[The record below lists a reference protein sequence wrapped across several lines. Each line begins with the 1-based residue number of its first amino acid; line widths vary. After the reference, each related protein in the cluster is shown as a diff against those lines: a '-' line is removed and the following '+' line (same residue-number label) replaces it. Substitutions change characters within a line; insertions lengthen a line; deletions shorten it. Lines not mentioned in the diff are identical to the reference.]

1 MSNGGPPRHQ
11 HGKDASA
18 AGNRTLNDPAIIRR
32 SRNDRDTPRELLEL
46 VHTDLAAHRD
56 DLVTPVQ
63 REPHHVAPE
72 LARGP
77 DDTDLSRG
85 RPGGFAPILR
95 CFQGFSLDGSWCI
108 HDRLLSECIQT
119 PAETVA
125 I

>member
-1 MSNGGPPRHQ
+1 MGDPSRHQ
-11 HGKDASA
+11 HGEDTSA
-18 AGNRTLNDPAIIRR
+18 AGNRTLNNLAIIRR

-46 VHTDLAAHRD
+46 VHTDLAAYGD
-56 DLVTPVQ
+56 DLVVPVQ
-63 REPHHVAPE
+63 RELHHVTPE

-77 DDTDLSRG
+77 DDADLSRG

-95 CFQGFSLDGSWCI
+95 CFQGLSWDGNWCT

-119 PAETVA
+119 PAETVV